1 MFYLDQW
8 SPYINHLIDRLSIGC
23 DADYFVDHY
32 LCENRIV
39 QSGFKQSSN
48 RSSSSSKFSCW
59 HSGCRSG
66 QSAKK
71 CIRAETV
78 TDEQLD
84 DGTMCKLT
92 PCTSI
97 AQCNLVPSSS
107 NAPKVLKQ
115 KYPSKF
121 QCKICHKGFTRNTT
135 LMTHTRT
142 HTGERP
148 YECDVCGK
156 KFNTTNYLKSHK
168 LLHSGDRPFVCPITE
183 CAKSFTQSATLRVH
197 MKVHTGEKPHVCD
210 YCHRSFATSGDL
222 TKHVRTHTQ
231 ERPYKCP
238 VCNHGFNQNGN
249 LRRHQQKLGHYD
261 HKALHNA
268 IRVKI
273 IPKLEP
279 QQGST

>member
-1 MFYLDQW
+1 MF
-8 SPYINHLIDRLSIGC
+8 LSC
-23 DADYFVDHY
+23 
-32 LCENRIV
+32 L
-39 QSGFKQSSN
+39 
-48 RSSSSSKFSCW
+48 
-59 HSGCRSG
+59 
-66 QSAKK
+66 
-71 CIRAETV
+71 
-78 TDEQLD
+78 
-84 DGTMCKLT
+84 
-92 PCTSI
+92 
-97 AQCNLVPSSS
+97 
-107 NAPKVLKQ
+107 
-115 KYPSKF
+115 
-121 QCKICHKGFTRNTT
+121 
-135 LMTHTRT
+135 
-142 HTGERP
+142 GERP

-231 ERPYKCP
+231 ERPYKERGCHLTSKFDLQGATLGSLKGSLWRSHSSITFDNLYAQCP

>member
-1 MFYLDQW
+1 
-8 SPYINHLIDRLSIGC
+8 
-23 DADYFVDHY
+23 
-32 LCENRIV
+32 
-39 QSGFKQSSN
+39 
-48 RSSSSSKFSCW
+48 
-59 HSGCRSG
+59 
-66 QSAKK
+66 
-71 CIRAETV
+71 
-78 TDEQLD
+78 
-84 DGTMCKLT
+84 MCKLT
-92 PCTSI
+92 PCSSI
-97 AQCNLVPSSS
+97 APNSCNLVPSSS
-107 NAPKVLKQ
+107 TSSFNPQTPKVLKQ

-135 LMTHTRT
+135 LMTHMRT

-148 YECDVCGK
+148 FECDVCGK

-168 LLHSGDRPFVCPITE
+168 LLHSGDRPFVCPIPD
-183 CAKSFTQSATLRVH
+183 CRKSFTQSATLRVH
-197 MKVHTGEKPHVCD
+197 MKVHTGEKPHVCE
-210 YCHRSFATSGDL
+210 YCSRSFATSGDL

-273 IPKLEP
+273 IPKLDHP
-279 QQGST
+279 PSAGHCSKS